1 MPNLLNCMEKEWN
14 VPNELRGGHGEGAYA
29 DHFWIIHKVCKPQ
42 SVELAA
48 LLSVT
53 EVFKEKPSDHRQ
65 ISQRFH
71 KNSSHHDAMTANT
84 SIYRMLT
91 LCTRLRDTG
100 KARLK

>member
-1 MPNLLNCMEKEWN
+1 MEKG
-14 VPNELRGGHGEGAYA
+14 LMQTTSGL
-29 DHFWIIHKVCKPQ
+29 FQKVCKPQ

-71 KNSSHHDAMTANT
+71 KNSSHQDAMTANT

-100 KARLK
+100 EARLK